1 MPTVSG
7 HVRDLHQLVTYLAP
21 GPVHLGVCSMGAN
34 VARDFALAFPTVWGV
49 ECRMGGHDRPTR
61 AEAEMRREVCR

>member
-1 MPTVSG
+1 MVPHGTVMST
-7 HVRDLHQLVTYLAP
+7 RCMAFI
-21 GPVHLGVCSMGAN
+21 
-34 VARDFALAFPTVWGV
+34 RAFPTHWAVV